1 MFEGA
6 LDWNRCTTDAYRN
19 DKLDLVVEVPGLRRV
34 RHAHAIVDD
43 RVGWLEKEERRLAI
57 GIAPHFAGVGGVVA
71 PHAENPA
78 YREACSRSVDSN
90 RWNSGRR
97 NYKTGIAR
105 CIRHSRDPPGTG
117 VAPPEWDGRRRRTAH
132 NPRPPDA

>member
-1 MFEGA
+1 MFEGVF
-6 LDWNRCTTDAYRN
+6 DWNRRTTDAYRN
-19 DKLDLVVEVPGLRRV
+19 DKRNLVVEAPGLRRV

-71 PHAENPA
+71 AHAENST

-90 RWNSGRR
+90 GWNRGCR

-105 CIRHSRDPPGTG
+105 SIRHSRAPLGTG
-117 VAPPEWDGRRRRTAH
+117 VAPLEWGDRRRRTAH
-132 NPRPPDA
+132 SHRPPDA

>member
-6 LDWNRCTTDAYRN
+6 LDLNGRATNADRN
-19 DKLDLVVEVPGLRRV
+19 DKFDLVVEVPGLGWV
-34 RHAHAIVDD
+34 RHADAIVDD
-43 RVGWLEKEERRLAI
+43 RVGWLEKEKRRLPI

-90 RWNSGRR
+90 GWNSGCG
-97 NYKTGIAR
+97 NYKTCIAR
-105 CIRHSRDPPGTG
+105 CIRHSRD
-117 VAPPEWDGRRRRTAH
+117 
-132 NPRPPDA
+132 